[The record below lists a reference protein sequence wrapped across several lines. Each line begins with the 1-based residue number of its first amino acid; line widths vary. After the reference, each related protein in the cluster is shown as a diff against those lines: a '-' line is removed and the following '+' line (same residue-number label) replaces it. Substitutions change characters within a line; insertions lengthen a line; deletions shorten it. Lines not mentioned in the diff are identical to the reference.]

1 MDYKHGTG
9 HGVGY
14 LLSVHEPPNCFRSVL
29 SESGEESVKLEP
41 GMVTSNEPGI
51 YIEGKFGIRLENLIL
66 CKELEKNSYGRF
78 LGFETLTLV
87 PFEREAILAEEL
99 ETWERDWLNNYHKE
113 IVAKIGSMLNE
124 KELAWLKEI
133 TAAI

>member
-1 MDYKHGTG
+1 M
-9 HGVGY
+9 
-14 LLSVHEPPNCFRSVL
+14 
-29 SESGEESVKLEP
+29 
-41 GMVTSNEPGI
+41 
-51 YIEGKFGIRLENLIL
+51 
-66 CKELEKNSYGRF
+66 
-78 LGFETLTLV
+78 TLV

>member
-1 MDYKHGTG
+1 M
-9 HGVGY
+9 
-14 LLSVHEPPNCFRSVL
+14 
-29 SESGEESVKLEP
+29 
-41 GMVTSNEPGI
+41 
-51 YIEGKFGIRLENLIL
+51 
-66 CKELEKNSYGRF
+66 
-78 LGFETLTLV
+78 TLV

-99 ETWERDWLNNYHKE
+99 ETRERDWLNNYHKE

>member
-1 MDYKHGTG
+1 M
-9 HGVGY
+9 
-14 LLSVHEPPNCFRSVL
+14 
-29 SESGEESVKLEP
+29 
-41 GMVTSNEPGI
+41 
-51 YIEGKFGIRLENLIL
+51 
-66 CKELEKNSYGRF
+66 EKNSYGRF

-99 ETWERDWLNNYHKE
+99 ETRERDWLNNYHKE